1 MATDD
6 SLGGYKLYNY
16 SPSLPAAIIFVIAFA
31 LTTSFHAFQL
41 IKHKTWYMLA
51 FLIGGFCTLALLQTS
66 QRLPTDKS
74 MRTVEVIGY
83 IGRSAGATEDYG
95 KWTVPPY
102 VLQSVFLLVAPALFA
117 ASIYMILGR
126 IILLTDGESH
136 AIIKRRWLTKF
147 FVFGD
152 VFSFLLQSSG
162 GGLMAKGTSDP
173 DSITMAQNIIIGG
186 LILQLVFFGFFII
199 VAGIFHM
206 RMNSVPTAKSQ
217 QPEIRWRHYL
227 TALYVVSVFIMVRC
241 IFRAVEYI
249 QGHDGYL
256 LQNEVYIY
264 IFDALLMFLV
274 MVYMNWQHPAEIGHL
289 LRGEIP
295 SGSSYTMETV
305 DPNKEDNLL
314 GPREMV

>member
-6 SLGGYKLYNY
+6 LHGYKLYNY
-16 SPSLPAAIIFVIAFA
+16 SPNLAAAIIFVIAFA
-31 LTTSFHAFQL
+31 LTASFHTFQL

-51 FLIGGFCTLALLQTS
+51 FLIGGFF
-66 QRLPTDKS
+66 
-74 MRTVEVIGY
+74 EVVGY
-83 IGRSAGATEDYG
+83 IGRAASATEDNG
-95 KWTVPPY
+95 KWTVGPY
-102 VLQSVFLLVAPALFA
+102 VIQSVFLLVAPALFA

-152 VFSFLLQSSG
+152 VFSFLMQSTG

-173 DSITMAQNIIIGG
+173 DSIKMAQNIIIGG

-206 RMNSVPTAKSQ
+206 RMNSVPTVKSE
-217 QPEIRWRHYL
+217 QPEVRWRHYL
-227 TALYVVSVFIMVRC
+227 TTLYAVSVLIMIRC
-241 IFRAVEYI
+241 VFRAVEYI

-256 LQNEVYIY
+256 LTNEVFIY

-274 MVYMNWQHPAEIGHL
+274 MAYMNWQHPAEIGHL
-289 LRGEIP
+289 LRGERP
-295 SGSSYTMETV
+295 SSSGFTLESV
-305 DPNKEDNLL
+305 AAGKEGHLH

>member
-51 FLIGGFCTLALLQTS
+51 FLIGGFF
-66 QRLPTDKS
+66 
-74 MRTVEVIGY
+74 EVIGY

-162 GGLMAKGTSDP
+162 EHYEHSFKSGGLMAKGTSDP

>member
-1 MATDD
+1 MTTD
-6 SLGGYKLYNY
+6 GYKLYNY
-16 SPSLPAAIIFVIAFA
+16 SPNLPAAIVFVVAFA
-31 LTTSFHAFQL
+31 LTTSFHIFQL
-41 IKHKTWYMLA
+41 IKHKTWYMIA
-51 FLIGGFCTLALLQTS
+51 FLIGGFF
-66 QRLPTDKS
+66 
-74 MRTVEVIGY
+74 EIIGY
-83 IGRSAGATEDYG
+83 VGRAASAAQDNG
-95 KWTVPPY
+95 KWTVGPY
-102 VLQSVFLLVAPALFA
+102 VLQSLFLLVAPALFA

-126 IILLTDGESH
+126 VILLTEGEGH
-136 AIIKRRWLTKF
+136 AMIKRRWLTKL

-162 GGLMAKGTSDP
+162 GGLMAKGASDP
-173 DSITMAQNIIIGG
+173 SSLKMAQNIIIAG

-206 RMNSVPTAKSQ
+206 RMNSAPTAKSE

-227 TALYVVSVFIMVRC
+227 TSLYAVSVFIMIRC

-274 MVYMNWQHPAEIGHL
+274 MAYMNWQHPAEIGHL
-289 LRGEIP
+289 LRGECP
-295 SGSSYTMETV
+295 SDSSFTMGVIGS
-305 DPNKEDNLL
+305 NKEDRLSDS
-314 GPREMV
+314 RDMV